1 MLFFYLYT
9 LPFFFTF
16 AMDRTWHGP
25 PSLLPSFSRTPLI
38 IVTTMSNEV
47 FVIQLEKVGGCFAN
61 RPSPTLSA
69 IFGETGTTRIGRKE
83 GKQSRKTWKIFNPR
97 YNYSGK
103 RANVLFL
110 YNIFLF
116 DRHKI
121 LAIDNKINIKWV
133 TCASDPQDAI
143 PSPKDQPMTTE
154 GALKNYKYG
163 SGRH

>member
-1 MLFFYLYT
+1 
-9 LPFFFTF
+9 
-16 AMDRTWHGP
+16 
-25 PSLLPSFSRTPLI
+25 
-38 IVTTMSNEV
+38 MSNEV

-61 RPSPTLSA
+61 KPSPTLSA

-83 GKQSRKTWKIFNPR
+83 RKQSRKTWKIFNPR

-154 GALKNYKYG
+154 GALKRLQIWFRPPLG
-163 SGRH
+163 FISRVG

>member
-1 MLFFYLYT
+1 MLRKQTQPYFVCYIWR
-9 LPFFFTF
+9 
-16 AMDRTWHGP
+16 DR
-25 PSLLPSFSRTPLI
+25 
-38 IVTTMSNEV
+38 
-47 FVIQLEKVGGCFAN
+47 
-61 RPSPTLSA
+61 
-69 IFGETGTTRIGRKE
+69 RIGRKE
-83 GKQSRKTWKIFNPR
+83 RKQSRKTWKIFNPR